1 MNVREFMSS
10 NSCKIAFANLAVDVP
25 NADNRTSCGAKR
37 PWNLIFFLS
46 SFLFN
51 SFLFLKKLEVGGV
64 YRHEELSLT
73 QQAVTNSKS
82 T

>member
-37 PWNLIFFLS
+37 PWNLIVFLS

-51 SFLFLKKLEVGGV
+51 SFLF
-64 YRHEELSLT
+64 
-73 QQAVTNSKS
+73 
-82 T
+82 